1 MSKGVLVSLEPVK
14 LPVDDKDQLSQPRP
28 REPSAIHRIVENN
41 KYCFKP
47 IDAALLHIKRYIYYW
62 NEEITRLSGLC
73 LYNQESW

>member
-47 IDAALLHIKRYIYYW
+47 IDAALLHIKR
-62 NEEITRLSGLC
+62 
-73 LYNQESW
+73 